1 MKDNIL
7 NRIRSI
13 IALIMQ
19 KSSLILRMLVKFAA
33 FFLLFKTITEMSFFQ
48 QTGLFNSVTIQLI
61 LAAVAT
67 VLPNR
72 TGILIAL
79 CIVIYNVYQTSVVGA
94 IIVGLML
101 ILLYVITSNLFPE
114 YTYLLAVVPVAIH
127 FHIYL
132 AVPLFA
138 GLFIGFAAIVPVV
151 MGVLMYGVIG
161 IVPAFL
167 NLQMDGALDEIPKL
181 IADASSSGVSALAG
195 NDELK
200 YLIILSAAVTILISL
215 LKLLRFNYS
224 RYIAIGVSTGFGIV
238 YMMMGIN
245 NGQINATAGTALMWA
260 FITLA
265 ALLFLEFMKISAN
278 YKEARSL
285 EFEDEDYLYQVRMI
299 PKNGIFGSRKRKS
312 EPNPDEIRDVTK
324 PAKGAA
330 VAEVVALEEQIED
343 TKPVPVKT
351 DKTGKTPKKRQKSA
365 QTEVI
370 RPSEEQIRDA
380 EEKALKAAEMD
391 KMALEGET
399 IKSEAL
405 DLPLPSVVPTEFDAT
420 RKVDDMPAD
429 AVPDTPTEIV
439 ERTPVVRS
447 VLADDEPQDLFEEFD
462 NKNR

>member
-19 KSSLILRMLVKFAA
+19 HSSLILRMLVKFAA
-33 FFLLFKTITEMSFFQ
+33 FFLLFKTITQMSFFQ

-79 CIVIYNVYQTSVVGA
+79 LIIIYNVYQTSVVGA
-94 IIVGLML
+94 VIVGLML
-101 ILLYVITSNLFPE
+101 LLLYVITTNLFPE
-114 YTYLLAVVPVAIH
+114 YTYLLAVVPVCIH

-181 IADASSSGVSALAG
+181 IADATSSGVSTLAS

-200 YLIILSAAVTILISL
+200 YLIILSAAVTVLISL

-224 RYIAIGVSTGFGIV
+224 RYVAIGVSAIFGIV
-238 YMMMGIN
+238 YMMMEIQKGHI
-245 NGQINATAGTALMWA
+245 QAVSSQALTWA
-260 FITLA
+260 LITLA
-265 ALLFLEFMKISAN
+265 ALVFLEFMKVSAN
-278 YKEARSL
+278 YKEARRL

-299 PKNGIFGSRKRKS
+299 PKNGIFGSRKK
-312 EPNPDEIRDVTK
+312 EMTPEQEEIRDVTK
-324 PAKGAA
+324 PAEDQPVSAEDAVLAA
-330 VAEVVALEEQIED
+330 AAAET
-343 TKPVPVKT
+343 TKVPAQ
-351 DKTGKTPKKRQKSA
+351 GPKKRRKAA
-365 QTEVI
+365 QTEVV

-380 EEKALKAAEMD
+380 EEKARQAAEKD
-391 KMALEGET
+391 AAALEGET
-399 IKSEAL
+399 IVSETL
-405 DLPLPSVVPTEFDAT
+405 DLPLPSVVPTEFDET
-420 RKVDDMPAD
+420 RKVDDIPSD
-429 AVPDTPTEIV
+429 ETKQVEIQTP
-439 ERTPVVRS
+439 VRS
-447 VLADDEPQDLFEEFD
+447 VLAEDEPQDIFAEFAD
-462 NKNR
+462 KNR

>member
-127 FHIYL
+127 VHIYL

-181 IADASSSGVSALAG
+181 IADATSSGVSTLAS

-200 YLIILSAAVTILISL
+200 YLIILSAAVTVLISL

-224 RYIAIGVSTGFGIV
+224 RYVAIGVSAIFGIV
-238 YMMMGIN
+238 YMMMDIQKGHI
-245 NGQINATAGTALMWA
+245 QAIPSQALIWA
-260 FITLA
+260 LITLA
-265 ALLFLEFMKISAN
+265 ALLFLEFMKVSAN
-278 YKEARSL
+278 YKEARRL

-299 PKNGIFGSRKRKS
+299 PKNGIFGSRKK
-312 EPNPDEIRDVTK
+312 EMTPEQEQIRDVTR
-324 PAKGAA
+324 PNGNQPVEAEGAA
-330 VAEVVALEEQIED
+330 AVVAGQ
-343 TKPVPVKT
+343 TAKVPSQ
-351 DKTGKTPKKRQKSA
+351 GNPQGGKKRRKAA
-365 QTEVI
+365 QTEVV

-380 EEKALKAAEMD
+380 EEKARLAAEKEATAM
-391 KMALEGET
+391 EGGT
-399 IKSEAL
+399 IQSEPL
-405 DLPLPSVVPTEFDAT
+405 DLPLPSVIPTQFDET
-420 RKVDDMPAD
+420 RKVDDIPSD
-429 AVPDTPTEIV
+429 ETKQVEIQTP
-439 ERTPVVRS
+439 VRS
-447 VLADDEPQDLFEEFD
+447 VLAEDEPQDIFAEFAD
-462 NKNR
+462 KNR